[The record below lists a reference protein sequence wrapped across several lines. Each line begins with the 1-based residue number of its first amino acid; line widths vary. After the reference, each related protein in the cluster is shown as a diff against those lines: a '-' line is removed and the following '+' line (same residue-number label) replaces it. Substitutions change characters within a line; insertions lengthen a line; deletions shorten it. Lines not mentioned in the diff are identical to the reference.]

1 LTINKDYKL
10 NQTNI
15 SGTQIYSEGT
25 LQRLGPNLMVG
36 SQGKEIMDF
45 YQLESD
51 QRKTIISFLYAFIIA
66 ERESAY

>member
-1 LTINKDYKL
+1 ML
-10 NQTNI
+10 
-15 SGTQIYSEGT
+15 
-25 LQRLGPNLMVG
+25 G

-66 ERESAY
+66 ERESTY